1 MKKCKWDVERRE
13 PQHSSTMTSLNFMHF
28 FLSAKFNKNNSRLNE
43 RFIELKIAKNYFQ
56 ISFNIFLHIPR
67 FSLN

>member
-28 FLSAKFNKNNSRLNE
+28 FLSAKFNKNNSRLNDGLS
-43 RFIELKIAKNYFQ
+43 ELKKAKK
-56 ISFNIFLHIPR
+56 L
-67 FSLN
+67 FSNKF